1 MKNAVKGMEALMSE
15 ESVRRARMKAEQ
27 EILAIRL
34 AQLREEQNVKQSEM
48 RNFNQASVSK
58 IENRKDIKISTLLDY
73 LDSLDFDL
81 EIAVYPRENCSA
93 SARRV
98 LLRV

>member
-1 MKNAVKGMEALMSE
+1 MKNAIKGMEAMMSE

-34 AQLREEQNVKQSEM
+34 AQLREEQNIKQSEM

-58 IENRKDIKISTLLDY
+58 IESRKDIKRSTLMDY
-73 LDSLDFDL
+73 LYSLDFDL
-81 EIAVYPRENCSA
+81 EIAVYPRENCSDDA
-93 SARRV
+93 SRI